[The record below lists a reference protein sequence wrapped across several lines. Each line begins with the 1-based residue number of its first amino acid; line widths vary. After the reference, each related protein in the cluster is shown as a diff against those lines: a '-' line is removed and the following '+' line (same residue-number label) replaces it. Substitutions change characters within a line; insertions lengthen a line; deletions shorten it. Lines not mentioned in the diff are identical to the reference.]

1 MTTTKYYLQI
11 TNGQSLSERTSG
23 LPGLPPGPSVPSENS
38 IRLGFASA
46 RIIAS
51 FGSMFAILHALGMF
65 VADMFK
71 SRSRLETVW
80 YFEKRGRRMPLS
92 VFGVP
97 KADIRAYGRIANVTA
112 VTELYRNAAGLMPV

>member
-1 MTTTKYYLQI
+1 M
-11 TNGQSLSERTSG
+11 SERTSG

-38 IRLGFASA
+38 IRLGFASG

-80 YFEKRGRRMPLS
+80 YFENRGGGCHCPFSECPKRTFALTDG
-92 VFGVP
+92 
-97 KADIRAYGRIANVTA
+97 
-112 VTELYRNAAGLMPV
+112 